1 MMAAEPPPDLGQA
14 LHDWHA
20 ALARGD
26 RQAKLAARLLVDIL
40 VAGGLDERL
49 EEIQARQ
56 PQAQPVPPNPA
67 RQDTRLDD
75 VLRLATHNVTISAE
89 LYRRLQAQ
97 EQRVTEIH
105 TASQA
110 AQALLQPCTRLV
122 ETLRRLTHRRPAAA
136 ERPPRQRPASPSPP
150 LWRQLVPDLL
160 WLLVLTGAVLLL
172 LSLLAITLV
181 AIQRHKP
188 VHPLPPP
195 PAARLL
201 FPPAELPPPPRT
213 RREKP
218 ADVI

>member
-1 MMAAEPPPDLGQA
+1 MMATEPPPDQQPGCEPGL
-14 LHDWHA
+14 
-20 ALARGD
+20 R
-26 RQAKLAARLLVDIL
+26 VDIL

-56 PQAQPVPPNPA
+56 PQAQPVPPNPE

-105 TASQA
+105 AASQA

-122 ETLRRLTHRRPAAA
+122 KALRRLTHRRPPAA
-136 ERPPRQRPASPSPP
+136 ERPPRRRPAPPSPP
-150 LWRQLVPDLL
+150 LWRQLVPGLL
-160 WLLVLTGAVLLL
+160 RLLALTGACWLL

-195 PAARLL
+195 PAARQLV
-201 FPPAELPPPPRT
+201 PPAELPPPPRT

>member
-1 MMAAEPPPDLGQA
+1 MMATEPPPDLGQA

-20 ALARGD
+20 AVARGD
-26 RQAKLAARLLVDIL
+26 PQARLAARLLVDIL

-56 PQAQPVPPNPA
+56 PQAQPAQPNPA

-105 TASQA
+105 AASQA

-122 ETLRRLTHRRPAAA
+122 KALRRHTHRRPAAA

-160 WLLVLTGAVLLL
+160 RLLVLTGAVLLL
-172 LSLLAITLV
+172 LVLLSVTISLAY
-181 AIQRHKP
+181 RPKP
-188 VHPLPPP
+188 VHPPPP
-195 PAARLL
+195 TTRQLV
-201 FPPAELPPPPRT
+201 PPAELPPEPRP

-218 ADVI
+218 ADAS

>member
-1 MMAAEPPPDLGQA
+1 MMAADPPPELGQA

-26 RQAKLAARLLVDIL
+26 PQARLAARLLVDIL

-56 PQAQPVPPNPA
+56 PQAQTVPLNPA

-75 VLRLATHNVTISAE
+75 VLRLATQNVTISAE
-89 LYRRLQAQ
+89 LYRRLAVQ

-105 TASQA
+105 ASSQA

-122 ETLRRLTHRRPAAA
+122 KARRRLTHRRPAAA
-136 ERPPRQRPASPSPP
+136 ERPPRQHPASPSPP

-160 WLLVLTGAVLLL
+160 RLLVLTGAVLLL
-172 LSLLAITLV
+172 LVLLSVTISLAY
-181 AIQRHKP
+181 RPKP
-188 VHPLPPP
+188 VHPPP
-195 PAARLL
+195 PATRQLV
-201 FPPAELPPPPRT
+201 PPAELPPEPRP

-218 ADVI
+218 ADAS

>member
-1 MMAAEPPPDLGQA
+1 MMAADPPPDLGQA

-20 ALARGD
+20 AVARGD
-26 RQAKLAARLLVDIL
+26 PQARLAARLLVDIL

-136 ERPPRQRPASPSPP
+136 ERPPRRRPAPPSPP
-150 LWRQLVPDLL
+150 LWRQLVPGLL
-160 WLLVLTGAVLLL
+160 RLLALTGACWLL

-201 FPPAELPPPPRT
+201 VPPAELPPPPRT

>member
-1 MMAAEPPPDLGQA
+1 MMAADPTPDLGQA

-26 RQAKLAARLLVDIL
+26 PQARLAARLLVDIL

-56 PQAQPVPPNPA
+56 PQAQPAQPNPA

-89 LYRRLQAQ
+89 LYRRLPVQ

-105 TASQA
+105 AASQA
-110 AQALLQPCTRLV
+110 TQDLL
-122 ETLRRLTHRRPAAA
+122 HRQCPA
-136 ERPPRQRPASPSPP
+136 PPPPAP
-150 LWRQLVPDLL
+150 LWRQLPPGLL
-160 WLLVLTGAVLLL
+160 RLLGAVAAYWLLLVLLAVTLI
-172 LSLLAITLV
+172 AID
-181 AIQRHKP
+181 RPKP
-188 VHPLPPP
+188 VQPLLPP

-201 FPPAELPPPPRT
+201 APPAELSPEPRS

-218 ADVI
+218 ADAS